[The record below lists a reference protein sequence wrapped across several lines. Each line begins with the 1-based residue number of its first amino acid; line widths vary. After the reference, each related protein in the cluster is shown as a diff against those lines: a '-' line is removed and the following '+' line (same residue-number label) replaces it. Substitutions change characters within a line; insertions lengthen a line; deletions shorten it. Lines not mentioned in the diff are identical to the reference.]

1 MSFWQHLTM
10 SYDQNAEEMKKT
22 YPLSTTSI
30 SNNSEWIAVVVINGE
45 GEFQSAYKIEAAN
58 KNKKKGEPDDIITI
72 NIPVREKSA
81 SRTSD
86 AKKEP
91 HPVFEQYK
99 YLDPNGERFDRY
111 LEELKAF
118 ASSSFATQQVKAIFI
133 YIQKKTIEKDLHDL
147 RAKPDT
153 FVIFKVQ
160 IPGNPQAKVWKNTE
174 FYDAWHRYYLSTITS
189 NGIDQISGSVQP
201 LAISHP
207 KKISNAS
214 ANSKLISS
222 NDAQNFT
229 FRGRFKN
236 SEQAVNVGY
245 ESSQKAHQFLR
256 YLVNDR
262 GYTCDEQVILSYTI
276 GSKLADWWPRPLDNT
291 YDIYSYIQDHI
302 QKTEMDKLIA
312 LSAETGRDYAVKL
325 RMALHSL
332 KYFKNELEQHAQSAV
347 IALDAPTN
355 GRMAVTF
362 YHELECREYLTR
374 IADWHDECKWHSR
387 YFQQKDD
394 KITRYSY
401 IGAPSVD
408 RIIEAVHGKP
418 RSYAD
423 ESYMKVKK
431 GAREQLLRCIFDGA
445 PLPANYISSAVRRAS
460 NPQAVTKGGKFDRDG
475 FDQVVSTACA
485 LVRKDFKQSKKEDFK
500 LSIEH
505 ERTDRDYLFGRL
517 LGAADKLEEHALY
530 RDARERTVTAA
541 IRYMQ
546 AFSQRPF
553 RTWHTIHDS
562 LVPYIQKVKGDFA
575 FQEIE
580 KIKNLFIPG
589 DFEKDTQLNGSYLIG
604 YYHERAFID
613 SRISDA
619 ATKKTQALETTT
631 ENSDE

>member
-1 MSFWQHLTM
+1 MSFWQHLTT
-10 SYDQNAEEMKKT
+10 SYDQNAELMKKT

-45 GEFQSAYKIEAAN
+45 GEFQSVYEIEAAK
-58 KNKKKGEPDDIITI
+58 KNKKKGEPDDAITI

-81 SRTSD
+81 SRTRD

-91 HPVFEQYK
+91 HPVFEQYQ
-99 YLDPNGERFDRY
+99 YLVANGEQFDRY
-111 LEELKAF
+111 LEELEAF
-118 ASSSFATQQVKAIFI
+118 ASSSFATQQVKAIFT

-147 RAKPDT
+147 RVKPKT
-153 FVIFKVQ
+153 FILFEIQ
-160 IPGNPQAKVWKNTE
+160 IPGNPQAKVWENPE
-174 FYDAWHRYYLSTITS
+174 FYDAWHQYYITTIKDV
-189 NGIDQISGSVQP
+189 GLDQISGSVQP
-201 LAISHP
+201 IATSHP
-207 KKISNAS
+207 KKISSAS

-229 FRGRFKN
+229 FRGRFEN

-256 YLVNDR
+256 YLVNNR
-262 GYTCDEQVILSYTI
+262 GYTCGEQVIFSYTI
-276 GSKLADWWPRPLDNT
+276 GPTVADLPRPLDNT
-291 YDIYSYIQDHI
+291 YDIYSYMQN
-302 QKTEMDKLIA
+302 QTPKTEMDKLIA
-312 LSAETGRDYAVKL
+312 LSAETGHDYAVKL
-325 RMALHSL
+325 RMALQSF
-332 KYFKNELEQHAQSAV
+332 KYFKKELEQHARSAV

-355 GRMAVTF
+355 GRMAATF
-362 YHELECREYLTR
+362 YRELECREYLTR
-374 IADWHDECKWHSR
+374 IADWHDECKWHSV

-394 KITRYSY
+394 KIARYSY

-431 GAREQLLRCIFDGA
+431 GVREQLLRCIFDGA

-460 NPQAVTKGGKFDRDG
+460 NPLAITKNGKFDRDG
-475 FDQVVSTACA
+475 FDLVVSTACA
-485 LVRKDFKQSKKEDFK
+485 LVRKDFKQRKKEDFK

-530 RDARERTVTAA
+530 RDSKERTVTAA

-553 RTWHTIHDS
+553 RTWHTIHNC
-562 LVPYIQKVKGDFA
+562 LVPYIQKVKGNFA

-580 KIKNLFIPG
+580 KIKSMFIPG
-589 DFEKDTQLNGSYLIG
+589 DFENDTQLNGSYLIG

-613 SRISDA
+613 SLISEA
-619 ATKKTQALETTT
+619 IAKKQQALQNTT